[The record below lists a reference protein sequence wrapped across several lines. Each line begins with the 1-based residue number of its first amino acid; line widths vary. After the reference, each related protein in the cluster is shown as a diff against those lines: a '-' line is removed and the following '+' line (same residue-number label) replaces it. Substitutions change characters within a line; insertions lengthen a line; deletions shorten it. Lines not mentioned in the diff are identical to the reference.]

1 MSTFDIFDVT
11 LTIAE
16 IIGLVGI
23 IILMAIWLE
32 IKGMGDDE

>member
-16 IIGLVGI
+16 VIGLVGI

-32 IKGMGDDE
+32 VKGMGDD

>member
-32 IKGMGDDE
+32 IKGMGDD

>member
-1 MSTFDIFDVT
+1 MSTFDIFGVT

-16 IIGLVGI
+16 VIGLVGI

-32 IKGMGDDE
+32 IKGMGDD

>member
-16 IIGLVGI
+16 VIGLVGI

-32 IKGMGDDE
+32 IKGMGDD